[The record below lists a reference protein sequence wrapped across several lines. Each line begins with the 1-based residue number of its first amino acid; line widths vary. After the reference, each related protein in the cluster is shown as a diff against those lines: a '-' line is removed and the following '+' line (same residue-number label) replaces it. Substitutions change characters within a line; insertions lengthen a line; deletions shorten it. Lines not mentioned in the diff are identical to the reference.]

1 MKRKGMSALI
11 ANVFKIMRNK
21 VEILPRDQQSIES
34 LMEIMDEKNTM
45 GY

>member
-1 MKRKGMSALI
+1 
-11 ANVFKIMRNK
+11 MRNK